1 MTNIAVARWTGRLAV
16 ALQEALRLSQEAFAE
31 QLGVVPRTVANWHAQ
46 PERELRPATKG
57 FLDTLLARSD
67 AQAQQRFAI
76 LAGDAAPLLEGA
88 SAADEAPTTSG
99 AAAALER
106 ELSRDPHIG
115 AALAWLDEAAAWTPG
130 VSRREVAQR
139 LTRIE
144 LHAIQDR
151 GNLRSRV
158 TQGDIAGALAG
169 YYGAG
174 HDDYEIYRARC
185 EGRPLTTSVVTK
197 PDWLDLRLSLG
208 AGNERITFAA
218 TPEPAISLDD
228 VGAVAAVQR
237 LAEGVATN
245 TRIVNAPLY
254 RLTDI
259 QIGSSLAGVVGL
271 THFAGYALTLDLLEN
286 ELVDAVAASHSTRPG
301 ALPLRDRYLPT
312 LAGVVEVGSRL
323 CVGGVLALC
332 AIARPGRRGHRSGS
346 DYLLLVQERSGRVLN
361 AARRLAVIPKAFHEP
376 LVDYREDAQFFMTLE
391 REMEEELFG
400 RDDVDSA
407 LTGQQRADPMHLSRL
422 SPPMR
427 WLVDHVDGGH
437 WRKECT
443 AFGYNLVS
451 GNFECACLVVIDD
464 EEWWERF
471 GGDVAA
477 NWESDGLRRY
487 SSADVDTMT
496 SLIGDPSWSNEGL
509 FAMLQGLRRLS
520 ETGGNRV
527 NLPQVELE
535 RAE

>member
-57 FLDTLLARSD
+57 FLDTLLARAD
-67 AQAQQRFAI
+67 AQAQRRFAM
-76 LAGDAAPLLEGA
+76 LVGQGA
-88 SAADEAPTTSG
+88 SPLESG
-99 AAAALER
+99 NVPDDVSASSVAVPALER
-106 ELSRDPHIG
+106 QLSRDPQIG
-115 AALAWLDEAAAWTPG
+115 AALAWLDEAASRTPG
-130 VSRREVAQR
+130 MSRREVAQR
-139 LTRIE
+139 LAGIE
-144 LHAIQDR
+144 LHVIQDR
-151 GNLRSRV
+151 GNVRSRV
-158 TQGDIAGALAG
+158 TQDEIAGALAA

-174 HDDYEIYRARC
+174 HDDYEIYRVRC
-185 EGRPLTTSVVTK
+185 AGRTLTTSVVTK
-197 PDWLDLRLSLG
+197 PGWLDLRLSLG
-208 AGNERITFAA
+208 AGNECITFAA
-218 TPEPAISLDD
+218 TPEPAMSLDE
-228 VGAVAAVQR
+228 VGTAAAVQR

-332 AIARPGRRGHRSGS
+332 AIARPGRRGHRYGS

-427 WLVDHVDGGH
+427 WLVDHIDGGH

-451 GNFECACLVVIDD
+451 GNFECACLIVIED

-471 GGDVAA
+471 GGDVTA

-487 SSADVDTMT
+487 SSADVDTVIN
-496 SLIGDPSWSNEGL
+496 LINEPSWSNEGL

-527 NLPQVELE
+527 NLPHVELE
-535 RAE
+535 RAK

>member
-46 PERELRPATKG
+46 PDRELRPATKG
-57 FLDTLLARSD
+57 FLDTVLARAD
-67 AQAQQRFAI
+67 AQAQRRFAM
-76 LAGDAAPLLEGA
+76 LAGEGA
-88 SAADEAPTTSG
+88 PPLDTGNVAESLATEPG
-99 AAAALER
+99 AVAALER

-115 AALAWLDEAAAWTPG
+115 AAMAWLDEAASWTPG
-130 VSRREVAQR
+130 MSRREVAQR
-139 LTRIE
+139 LAGIE
-144 LHAIQDR
+144 LHVIQDR
-151 GNLRSRV
+151 GNRRSRV
-158 TQGDIAGALAG
+158 TQDEIARALAA
-169 YYGAG
+169 YYAAG
-174 HDDYEIYRARC
+174 HDDYEIYQARC
-185 EGRPLTTSVVTK
+185 AGRTLTTSVVTK

-218 TPEPAISLDD
+218 TPEPAMSLDE
-228 VGAVAAVQR
+228 VGTAAAVQR
-237 LAEGVATN
+237 LAESVATN
-245 TRIVNAPLY
+245 TRLVNAPLY

-259 QIGSSLAGVVGL
+259 QIGSSLVGAVGL

-312 LAGVVEVGSRL
+312 LSGVVEVGSRL

-332 AIARPGRRGHRSGS
+332 AIARPARRGHRNGP

-361 AARRLAVIPKAFHEP
+361 VARRLAVIPKAFHEP

-422 SPPMR
+422 STPMR
-427 WLVDHVDGGH
+427 WLVDHIDGGH

-451 GNFECACLVVIDD
+451 GNFECACLIVIDD

-471 GGDVAA
+471 GGDVTA

-487 SSADVDTMT
+487 SSADADTMT
-496 SLIGDPSWSNEGL
+496 GLINDPSWSNEGL
-509 FAMLQGLRRLS
+509 FAMLQGLRRIS

-527 NLPQVELE
+527 NLPPVELE
-535 RAE
+535 RAK